1 MGDFFDQA
9 MSAQESQQ
17 PADARSSAA
26 PFDRVLR
33 IDPVQ
38 GPADLGIAEPLDEE
52 FAAGDR
58 RQKAGVVFLERV
70 ERSVTAAVVLDRA
83 AEGADQVLQGSG
95 HLGRGKRIQI
105 TAVGGIAQFGT
116 PLQVRYSLAE
126 RTVASPAFG

>member
-1 MGDFFDQA
+1 MGDFFDQT

-17 PADARSSAA
+17 PADARSSAL

-33 IDPVQ
+33 SDTGQ

-95 HLGRGKRIQI
+95 PLGRGKCIQI
-105 TAVGGIAQFGT
+105 TAVGGIAQFGS
-116 PLQVRYSLAE
+116 PFQIRYSFAE
-126 RTVASPAFG
+126 GAVASRAF